1 MARTPLLRHLLRTLQ
16 LARAAREHHL
26 SPREAVQH
34 AAEAQS
40 LTRRR
45 LLQGTGALATV
56 TVLDACA
63 TPPRPRGADD
73 DAVLIIGA
81 GIAGLTAGWR
91 LRQAGVPVRLYEA
104 QGRVG
109 GRMYSL
115 RNHFADGQVAE
126 LGGELID
133 TGHVNLQRL
142 AGELGLPLD
151 DYRRDDPKLSQELWF
166 FEGERRTD
174 ETLVRAFLPVAERIE
189 AALASL
195 TDPEVDIGYR
205 TPNGA
210 EALDRTTLAEWL
222 ERNVPEGWLRT
233 LLDVGYTAEYGLEV
247 EEQSALNLLMM
258 LSVEAPP
265 FQLYGESDERFHV
278 RGGND
283 AIPKTLAR
291 RMEDALSLETRL
303 EAVRVR
309 ADGRY
314 ECTLRRGSTSFTDSA
329 REVVLAIPFTLL
341 RQVRLDVPL
350 PAVKRQA
357 IEHLKY
363 GTNAKLMVGFSER
376 VWRTRHG
383 SNGSTLAD
391 LPYQSTWEASRM
403 QPGRAGVLVNFTG
416 GQAGVA
422 LGEGTPQAQAARVTA
437 ELERLF
443 PGVASV
449 RQGMKEARF
458 HWPSFPF
465 TRGSYACPG
474 PGDWTSFGGAE
485 GEPVGGLHFAGEH
498 TSRVA
503 QGYMEGGCE
512 SGERVA
518 RELLQ
523 ARGAKAPRATASA
536 GGRG

>member
-1 MARTPLLRHLLRTLQ
+1 MARTPLLRHLLRSLQ
-16 LARAAREHHL
+16 LARAARQHHL
-26 SPREAVQH
+26 SPLEAAHQ
-34 AAEAQS
+34 AAEARS
-40 LTRRR
+40 LSRRH
-45 LLQGTGALATV
+45 LLQGTGALAAV
-56 TVLDACA
+56 TALNACA
-63 TPPRPRGADD
+63 TAPRPRPSDDD

-104 QGRVG
+104 QSRIG

-115 RNHFADGQVAE
+115 RDHFADGQVAE

-133 TGHVNLQRL
+133 TGHTNLQRL
-142 AGELGLPLD
+142 AGELNLPLD
-151 DYRRDDPKLSQELWF
+151 DFRQDDPKLAQELWF
-166 FEGERRTD
+166 FGGERRTD
-174 ETLVRAFLPVAERIE
+174 EALITAFLPVAERIE
-189 AALASL
+189 AALATL
-195 TDPEVDIGYR
+195 TNPEADISYR

-210 EALDRTTLAEWL
+210 EALDRMTLAEWL
-222 ERNVPEGWLRT
+222 ERNVPEGWVRT

-247 EEQSALNLLMM
+247 GEQSALNLLMM
-258 LSVEAPP
+258 LSTEAPP
-265 FQLYGESDERFHV
+265 FRIYGESDERFHV

-283 AIPKTLAR
+283 AIPRALGKKL
-291 RMEDALSLETRL
+291 EDALALETRL

-314 ECTLRRGSTSFTDSA
+314 ECTLRRGSTSFTDAA
-329 REVVLAIPFTLL
+329 REVVLALPFTLL
-341 RQVRLDVPL
+341 REVRLEVPL

-357 IEHLKY
+357 IERLKY

-376 VWRTRHG
+376 IWRTRHG

-391 LPYQSTWEASRM
+391 LPYQTTWEGSRL

-416 GQAGVA
+416 GRAGVA

-437 ELERLF
+437 ELERVF
-443 PGVASV
+443 PGVAGA
-449 RQGMKEARF
+449 RGGMKEARF

-474 PGDWTSFGGAE
+474 PGDWTSIGGAE

-518 RELLQ
+518 QALLQ
-523 ARGAKAPRATASA
+523 TRGARVRPIASA